1 MSAPDWRETY
11 ARERAKRIARIRAE
25 HLIGGGQGRTAESIQ
40 RDSAGVVWALACFVL
55 LVVLLVAS
63 GGK

>member
-25 HLIGGGQGRTAESIQ
+25 SMLAGGQGRTAESIQ
-40 RDSAGVVWALACFVL
+40 RDSAGVVWALACLVLLIVL
-55 LVVLLVAS
+55 LVV
-63 GGK
+63 GGGS